1 MLGLGNI
8 ISPMDKKFQPN
19 DISDCVLALHYG
31 DGLDLSTSDPP
42 KVISWRDQSGAYAN
56 PIFASQASAGKRP
69 IHNGS
74 HITFDGGNDR
84 MELHE
89 ADLSTD
95 KQITLDT
102 SSNGWTVVA
111 IYSSD
116 NWDSVGQCITGD
128 PDGSTDFIKH
138 KSGANSFEVKV
149 ANTLYTLDLDTP
161 SSLTDGQY
169 YSIMVT
175 ATAGGTVVLYVDNV
189 AQSDTET
196 ISDTADDFDIE
207 QIAATNN
214 GSLLDGNIKHI
225 IVYDKALSVAERT
238 QIQDWAKFYI
248 G

>member
-19 DISDCVLALHYG
+19 DISGCVLALHCG
-31 DGLDLSTSDPP
+31 DGLELSVAATP
-42 KVISWRDQSGAYAN
+42 KVISWQDQSGAYTN

-69 IHNGS
+69 VHNGS

-102 SSNGWTVVA
+102 SSNGWTVIA
-111 IYSSD
+111 IYTSG
-116 NWDSVGQCITGD
+116 NWDNGGQCVTGD

-138 KSGANSFEVKV
+138 KNGANSFEIKV
-149 ANTLYTLDLDTP
+149 SNTLYTLDLDTP
-161 SSLTDGQY
+161 SSLTDDQY
-169 YSIMVT
+169 YCVMIT

-196 ISDTADDFDIE
+196 ISDTADDFNIE

-214 GSLLDGNIKHI
+214 GSVLNGSIKHI
-225 IVYDKALSVAERT
+225 IAYDKALSVAERS
-238 QIQDWAKFYI
+238 QINEWSGQYK

>member
-19 DISDCVLALHYG
+19 DISDCVLALHYS
-31 DGLDLSTSDPP
+31 DGLNLSVAATP
-42 KVISWRDQSGAYAN
+42 KVISWQDQSGAYAN
-56 PIFASQASAGKRP
+56 PIFASQASSGKRP
-69 IHNGS
+69 VYSGT
-74 HITFDGGNDR
+74 HIAFDGSKDR

-116 NWDSVGQCITGD
+116 NWDNVGQCITGD
-128 PDGSTDFIKH
+128 PDGSTDFIRH

-161 SSLTDGQY
+161 SSLTDGQF
-169 YSIMVT
+169 YSIIVT

-189 AQSDTET
+189 AQSDTGT

-207 QIAATNN
+207 QIAATAN
-214 GSLLDGNIKHI
+214 GSVLDGNIKHI
-225 IVYDKALSVAERT
+225 IVYDKALSIAERL
-238 QIQDWAKFYI
+238 QIHEWSEQYI

>member
-1 MLGLGNI
+1 
-8 ISPMDKKFQPN
+8 MDKKFQPN
-19 DISDCVLALHYG
+19 DISDCVLALHYS
-31 DGLDLSTSDPP
+31 DGLGLSTSDPP
-42 KVISWRDQSGAYAN
+42 KVISWQDQSGAYAN
-56 PIFASQASAGKRP
+56 PIFAYTANPGKRAVWNTT
-69 IHNGS
+69 HL
-74 HITFDGGNDR
+74 TFDGSNDR

-95 KQITLDT
+95 KEITLDT
-102 SSNGWTVVA
+102 SNNGWTVMA

-116 NWDSVGQCITGD
+116 NWDSVGQCITGFQE
-128 PDGSTDFIKH
+128 GSTDFIKH
-138 KSGANSFEVKV
+138 KQGANSFEVKV

-189 AQSDTET
+189 AQSDTAT
-196 ISDTADDFDIE
+196 ISDTADDYDIE

-214 GSLLDGNIKHI
+214 GSVLDGNIKHI

-238 QIQDWAKFYI
+238 QLQDWAKQYI